1 MTPNEIVPLLSVA
14 LRNVLRDT
22 HDTIDPATTPDD
34 VFEDLAFRLV
44 LRLIKS
50 GLTVSPTR
58 PEELFKHAQGEAAR
72 RIFSILTVWLAEHP
86 KDRALIT
93 NSSPSG
99 KFYASLTDSNT
110 TCGFFTGVSVQDALA
125 QAAQTVS
132 LEEKTEAAQ

>member
-1 MTPNEIVPLLSVA
+1 MLPEISLA
-14 LRNVLRDT
+14 LRDVLRDT
-22 HDTIDPATTPDD
+22 FDAPEEA
-34 VFEDLAFRLV
+34 FEDLACRLV

-50 GLTVSPTR
+50 GLTVSPTK
-58 PEELFKHAQGEAAR
+58 PEEIFKIAQGEAAK
-72 RIFSILTVWLAEHP
+72 RIFAILTVWLAEHP